1 MTNPWQKNLIEGPI
15 AKGLLKLAL
24 PLMGTSFLTM
34 IYNLTDLYWVGTIGT
49 EAVAAVGIGGTF
61 WWMANSLALICN
73 VGLAVTVSQNYGRQD
88 IKRAKE
94 YINSGVK
101 LSIIIACSY
110 AFFIGFFNKQFV
122 TFFNIEDA
130 LTYESTITYLSTLA
144 IGYVSLIMNPVFA
157 VVINAEGDSRL
168 TFKVSLIGVVTNMI
182 LDPVFIL
189 EFKWGVFG
197 AALATTMSQ
206 ILVSII
212 YIYLGKKYSLLYA
225 VVDYK
230 ESWKKEDVKEILK
243 LGVPPAAQSGVQC
256 FITMYIARMIAGF
269 GPAAVAA
276 QSIGSN
282 IEGICWLTAEGYSTA
297 NATYI
302 GQNYGAKKYDRVNKA
317 FFTSVGLMFM
327 VGLFSNIL
335 LFFGRFP
342 IIKIFLHEELA
353 IAIGA
358 DYLKILSFSQIFSAI
373 EIANAGAFN
382 GISMTTPP
390 SIIGIVGNLLRI
402 PFAYILIG
410 FFGINGIWMAISLS
424 SILKGMVS
432 FCYFLVAKEKRL
444 NASHV

>member
-1 MTNPWQKNLIEGPI
+1 
-15 AKGLLKLAL
+15 
-24 PLMGTSFLTM
+24 
-34 IYNLTDLYWVGTIGT
+34 
-49 EAVAAVGIGGTF
+49 
-61 WWMANSLALICN
+61 
-73 VGLAVTVSQNYGRQD
+73 
-88 IKRAKE
+88 
-94 YINSGVK
+94 
-101 LSIIIACSY
+101 
-110 AFFIGFFNKQFV
+110 
-122 TFFNIEDA
+122 
-130 LTYESTITYLSTLA
+130 
-144 IGYVSLIMNPVFA
+144 
-157 VVINAEGDSRL
+157 
-168 TFKVSLIGVVTNMI
+168 
-182 LDPVFIL
+182 
-189 EFKWGVFG
+189 
-197 AALATTMSQ
+197 
-206 ILVSII
+206 
-212 YIYLGKKYSLLYA
+212 
-225 VVDYK
+225 
-230 ESWKKEDVKEILK
+230 
-243 LGVPPAAQSGVQC
+243 
-256 FITMYIARMIAGF
+256 MIAGF

-342 IIKIFLHEELA
+342 IIKIFLHKELA

-410 FFGINGIWMAISLS
+410 FFGINGIWLAISLS
-424 SILKGMVS
+424 SILKGIVS